1 MCVLLSH
8 VYLLALLLCNV
19 VQYVIILLSF
29 MFVLLVLCL
38 FYCSVRLLFILSVL
52 CYCVVFCFIV
62 FVLCCVCVLCTCV
75 LNTTT
80 GWKPTIAVNKPKSKS
95 VQVTGPELRIQ
106 KGHSFNFYVI
116 LNFIVTLCTP

>member
-29 MFVLLVLCL
+29 MFVLIVLRL

-52 CYCVVFCFIV
+52 CYCVVY
-62 FVLCCVCVLCTCV
+62 FVLLFFLCLCFVCLCTEQCHRV
-75 LNTTT
+75 ETQLQLINL
-80 GWKPTIAVNKPKSKS
+80 I
-95 VQVTGPELRIQ
+95 
-106 KGHSFNFYVI
+106 
-116 LNFIVTLCTP
+116 